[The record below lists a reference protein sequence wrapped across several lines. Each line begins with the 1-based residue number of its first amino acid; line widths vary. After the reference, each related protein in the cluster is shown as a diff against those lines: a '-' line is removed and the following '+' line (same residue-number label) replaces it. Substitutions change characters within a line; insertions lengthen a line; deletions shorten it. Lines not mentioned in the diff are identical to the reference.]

1 MREENPRF
9 QAAPDRARDATT
21 PDRFHDT
28 GRPGARNH
36 ASGATTPA
44 RGGVRQPSGRTN
56 ATPRDRAR
64 TRTRGRTRRGRAK
77 ALPPARI
84 TLDGRDVLLTVKPI
98 KNIYLRIKPPDGRIE
113 ISAPADVSMGRLV
126 EFMHRRSAWIDRQQA
141 RIRDAAAATT
151 ATGGHGTGTTPAQPP
166 ANPAQPVWDDA
177 RKREA
182 KAIIEA
188 ALPGL
193 LAKWTPIVGKAPTN
207 ISLRLMRS
215 RWGSCTPKTGRIRL
229 NLALAFL
236 PPRFLENTLVH
247 EMTHLWTPKHG
258 PEFQRRMDRYL
269 PGWREVRAEKNRDH
283 ASTLQR
289 AAS

>member
-1 MREENPRF
+1 MPP
-9 QAAPDRARDATT
+9 AHACDGAGPRDATT
-21 PDRFHDT
+21 NRAHGD
-28 GRPGARNH
+28 
-36 ASGATTPA
+36 
-44 RGGVRQPSGRTN
+44 GVRQRGETPSDRAHGD
-56 ATPRDRAR
+56 AWPRDGAK
-64 TRTRGRTRRGRAK
+64 THMRGRTRRDRAK

-98 KNIYLRIKPPDGRIE
+98 RNIYLRIEPPDGRIE

-141 RIRDAAAATT
+141 RIRDAAAAPT
-151 ATGGHGTGTTPAQPP
+151 ATGGGHDGTGTGTAPTQPQATPT
-166 ANPAQPVWDDA
+166 QPVWDEA

-283 ASTLQR
+283 AAALQR
-289 AAS
+289 AVS